1 LKNAALTPPPRR
13 GKHAARRRWAP
24 RRRRFTIEGF
34 RRMLVRT
41 VALALALVPMTAG
54 AAELVSPNDLAAGW
68 FNGKTITSTNEHGR
82 STKLTFAADGKVTLE
97 GRGGKDRQGTWHKTS
112 DGFCMK
118 IADAKRESCFIAI
131 KQGDALRVVRAG
143 APFTW
148 RH

>member
-1 LKNAALTPPPRR
+1 
-13 GKHAARRRWAP
+13 
-24 RRRRFTIEGF
+24 
-34 RRMLVRT
+34 MLVRT

-112 DGFCMK
+112 DGFCMTLGQ
-118 IADAKRESCFIAI
+118 AKRESCYIAVRDGTAVKVI
-131 KQGDALRVVRAG
+131 RAG
-143 APFTW
+143 AGSFTW
-148 RH
+148 TR